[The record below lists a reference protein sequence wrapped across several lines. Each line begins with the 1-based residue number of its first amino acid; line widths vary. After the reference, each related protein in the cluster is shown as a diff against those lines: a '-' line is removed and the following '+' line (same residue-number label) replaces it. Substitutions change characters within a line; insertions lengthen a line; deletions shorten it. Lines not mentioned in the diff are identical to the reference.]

1 MDIQALKIDLV
12 QKILNSNKPD
22 LLQKVNQLFR
32 LEDPIDWWDEL
43 PQEIQDSINQGLQD
57 VEEGNVWTYQQ
68 VVEEVR
74 EKYGY

>member
-57 VEEGNVWTYQQ
+57 VEEGNVWTNQQ